1 MYTKN
6 LLAYSYNS
14 KTEEKFDKKVN
25 LMKVLILLLILII
38 SGVFIRSLTKSVE
51 YRNGSSFLVADFK
64 TDITMLSEAANVIET
79 ERTYNKYIETNQ
91 FGTDGKLIN
100 SKEVTKDLSLSLI
113 NIADINN
120 NHKLDDEEISELG
133 LMRFSTDIYKK
144 ELKTLQFRLKSPDRN
159 LKNFIII
166 TKGKY
171 AGTILY
177 NGNLKFIDNENKRYF
192 GLEMYV

>member
-14 KTEEKFDKKVN
+14 NAEEKFDKKVN
-25 LMKVLILLLILII
+25 LMKAFILLLILII
-38 SGVFIRSLTKSVE
+38 SVVFIRSLTKSLE
-51 YRNGSSFLVADFK
+51 YRNNSSFLVADFK

-79 ERTYNKYIETNQ
+79 ERTYNKYVETNQ

-100 SKEVTKDLSLSLI
+100 SKEITKDLSLSLI
-113 NIADINN
+113 NIADTNN
-120 NHKLDDEEISELG
+120 NHNIDDEEISELG
-133 LMRFSTDIYKK
+133 IMKFSTDIYQK

-171 AGTILY
+171 AGTVLY
-177 NGNLKFIDNENKRYF
+177 NGNFKFIDNENKRYF
-192 GLEMYV
+192 GLELYV